1 MGFGIDTGFFAMFLF
16 MLGLFALIAAHLVL
30 FPAAMATDSCVGLMG
45 AINDL

>member
-16 MLGLFALIAAHLVL
+16 MLGLFALITAHLVL